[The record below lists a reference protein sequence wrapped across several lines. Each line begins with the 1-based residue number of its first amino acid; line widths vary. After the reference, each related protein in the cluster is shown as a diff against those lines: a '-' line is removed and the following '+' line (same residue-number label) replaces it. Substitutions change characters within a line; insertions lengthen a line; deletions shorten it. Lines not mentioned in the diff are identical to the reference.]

1 MALTPKPGEAFAA
14 ALVMDLTRPVT
25 YRNFE
30 INTPLKEGTNTP
42 IDGCQIDD
50 VRFYPVDGYGY
61 REKRSQSDGLDASD
75 VFLGGRTVR
84 FQGTL
89 YGKTRGDLFDTLA
102 EFRAAFSPTAAFAEG
117 PGDLGYL
124 PLNFEDATL
133 DLENYPT
140 GFIEKMMRMRPLGT
154 PETNIVRDRVGGVDQ
169 FGYSIGWVAMMEAR
183 DPRIYAQSP
192 VEVFFDATGSTNAGS
207 GTVINRGAYPA
218 PLKVEM
224 FVSSAGADR
233 VIELTAFGSVVKLT
247 VPGPSG
253 TDRVLRYDGVEKW
266 AVLEEEGSENLRMDL
281 LDFPAGLQHPLV
293 PAGESSFS
301 WTSKDIGGD
310 TKNVNALS
318 RFFFWEAWS

>member
-1 MALTPKPGEAFAA
+1 
-14 ALVMDLTRPVT
+14 MDLTRPVT

-30 INTPLKEGTNTP
+30 VNTPVNAGGNTPL
-42 IDGCQIDD
+42 DGCQIDD
-50 VRFYPVDGYGY
+50 VDFHPIDGYGY

-84 FQGTL
+84 LAGTL
-89 YGKTRGDLFDTLA
+89 YGKTRGDLFDTLS

-133 DLENYPT
+133 DEENYPT
-140 GFIEKMMRMRPLGT
+140 GYIPKMMRMRPLGT
-154 PETNIVRDRVGGVDQ
+154 PRTTIVRDKIGGVDR
-169 FGYSIGWVAMMEAR
+169 FGFSIGWEVMMEAR

-192 VEVFFDATGSTNAGS
+192 VEVFLNPAGGTSSGS

-224 FVSSAGADR
+224 FVSSSGADR

-266 AVLEEEGSENLRMDL
+266 AVLEEEGTEVLRMDL

-293 PAGESSFS
+293 PAGESSYS
-301 WTSKDIGGD
+301 WTSKDIAGD
-310 TKNVNALS
+310 AKNVNALT
-318 RFFFWEAWS
+318 RFFFWEAWA

>member
-1 MALTPKPGEAFAA
+1 
-14 ALVMDLTRPVT
+14 MDLTRPVT

-30 INTPLKEGTNTP
+30 LNTPVNEGGNTP

-50 VRFYPVDGYGY
+50 VDFTPIDGYGY

-84 FQGTL
+84 LAGTL

-102 EFRAAFSPTAAFAEG
+102 EFRAALSPTAAFAEG

-133 DLENYPT
+133 DLTNYPE

-154 PETNIVRDRVGGVDQ
+154 PRTHISRDKVGGVSN
-169 FGYSIGWVAMMEAR
+169 FGFSISWDVMMEAR

-192 VEVFFDATGSTNAGS
+192 VEVFFDATGNTNAGS

-224 FVSSAGADR
+224 FVGSGSADR

-266 AVLEEEGSENLRMDL
+266 AVLEEEGVEVLRMDL
-281 LDFPAGLQHPLV
+281 LEFPSGLQHPLV
-293 PAGESSFS
+293 PAGQSSFS
-301 WTSKDIGGD
+301 WTSKDIAGV
-310 TKNVNALS
+310 TKLVNSQS
-318 RFFFWEAWS
+318 RFFFWEAWA